1 MNRQVSAT
9 MSSIDELL
17 DQYSDKVVPYSFH
30 AGFVCL
36 SYAVSLVGAGS
47 TLELMRR
54 RTSHKGYHNL

>member
-1 MNRQVSAT
+1 MKGT
-9 MSSIDELL
+9 THELL
-17 DQYSDKVVPYSFH
+17 DEYQHKIVPYSFH

-54 RTSHKGYHNL
+54 RTSHRGYHNL

>member
-1 MNRQVSAT
+1 
-9 MSSIDELL
+9 MSSVHELFEE
-17 DQYSDKVVPYSFH
+17 YSGKTVPYSFH

-54 RTSHKGYHNL
+54 RTSHKGFHNL